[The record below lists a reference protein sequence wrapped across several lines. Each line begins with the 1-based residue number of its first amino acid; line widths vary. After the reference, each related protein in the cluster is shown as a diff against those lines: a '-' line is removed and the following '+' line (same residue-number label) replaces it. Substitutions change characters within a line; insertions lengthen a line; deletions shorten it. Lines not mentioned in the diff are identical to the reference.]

1 MATKNLRP
9 RVWPRYVA
17 LRGAM
22 YFTLKVTEPDLL
34 IYPSWIVILDN
45 VLPPLF
51 TLWMCFVF
59 TPSENDRFFP
69 LWFSGPCSF
78 VLRLFVFYRHVILF
92 AINASFGAWHTVCVT
107 HRPVQTRTLR
117 LTFSSSPFVFYRHVI
132 LFAINASFGAWH
144 TVCVTHRPVQTRT
157 LRLTSATWG
166 ARDARTIGVPRGRTH
181 SHYFIW

>member
-1 MATKNLRP
+1 MTCEFQGFGIQQVRGT
-9 RVWPRYVA
+9 VA

-78 VLRLFVFYRHVILF
+78 LLRLL
-92 AINASFGAWHTVCVT
+92 SFTAM
-107 HRPVQTRTLR
+107 
-117 LTFSSSPFVFYRHVI
+117 
-132 LFAINASFGAWH
+132 
-144 TVCVTHRPVQTRT
+144 
-157 LRLTSATWG
+157 
-166 ARDARTIGVPRGRTH
+166 
-181 SHYFIW
+181 

>member
-1 MATKNLRP
+1 MRKLQTLTLTAASKTLRANTRNLRALCVQQDELRP
-9 RVWPRYVA
+9 SGHYILPPDISPHDAVEVDSACTRCLVA

-59 TPSENDRFFP
+59 TSSENDRFFP

-78 VLRLFVFYRHVILF
+78 HLRLL
-92 AINASFGAWHTVCVT
+92 SFTAM
-107 HRPVQTRTLR
+107 
-117 LTFSSSPFVFYRHVI
+117 
-132 LFAINASFGAWH
+132 
-144 TVCVTHRPVQTRT
+144 
-157 LRLTSATWG
+157 
-166 ARDARTIGVPRGRTH
+166 
-181 SHYFIW
+181 

>member
-1 MATKNLRP
+1 MGKKCFVVTG
-9 RVWPRYVA
+9 VEYDEDHVA

-78 VLRLFVFYRHVILF
+78 VLRLL
-92 AINASFGAWHTVCVT
+92 SFTAM
-107 HRPVQTRTLR
+107 
-117 LTFSSSPFVFYRHVI
+117 
-132 LFAINASFGAWH
+132 
-144 TVCVTHRPVQTRT
+144 
-157 LRLTSATWG
+157 
-166 ARDARTIGVPRGRTH
+166 
-181 SHYFIW
+181 